1 MAMADDKGNENIE
14 EKKEA
19 PKIKKLPPKPR
30 AARKSGTINIR
41 RTLSHSA
48 WIAHKDLLEFSRN
61 RVMLVMLFVFPLFMM
76 VMVGY
81 IFPSGS
87 SVKDMPVAIVNQ
99 DNFNDTGQP
108 GPESIMLVS
117 TVRAIN
123 DHSHFFKFKNMTS
136 EDKVKDAIKHGD
148 EMGAMIIA
156 ANFTNNLRA
165 GGQGYVTVLYDQ
177 SNPTI
182 SAEISAVLDQLVNQ
196 IGTQHAVMQVNQT
209 THFSLNV
216 SKSIVTPYKVTNKGT
231 IPGNPSYFQFLAPGM
246 MMLVVMMGAMS
257 GLPRAIA
264 YEKDSGTLDGVL
276 VAPTSRFSIILG
288 KVLAQTVR
296 AFIQGMVVLLLAIVL
311 FGVTIHGSILLVV
324 FMLLLGTFS
333 FIGLGIMITSV
344 ASDESTA
351 STFMMVLQ
359 FPMMFLSGVLFPI
372 QQMPWYMQDVAKIM
386 PLTYAAQAMRK
397 IIVLGAGIQDIM
409 SELIILIVFGV
420 VLLAISIPLFKRTM
434 TK

>member
-1 MAMADDKGNENIE
+1 MAMADDKENETIE
-14 EKKEA
+14 EKKDA
-19 PKIKKLPPKPR
+19 PKTKKAPPKPR
-30 AARKSGTINIR
+30 AARKGKVPNIR
-41 RTLSHSA
+41 RTLVHSA

-61 RVMLVMLFVFPLFMM
+61 RVMLVMLFVFPFFMM
-76 VMVGY
+76 VMTGY
-81 IFPSGS
+81 IFPSGN

-99 DNFNDTGQP
+99 DNFNNTGQP
-108 GPESIMLVS
+108 GPDSMMLIS

-123 DHSHFFKFKNMTS
+123 DNGHYFKFKNITT
-136 EDKVKDAIKHGD
+136 EDKAKEAIKQGK
-148 EMGAMIIA
+148 EMGALVIA
-156 ANFTNNLRA
+156 SNFTNNLRS

-182 SAEISAVLDQLVNQ
+182 SAEISAFLDQLVGA
-196 IGTQHAVMQVNQT
+196 IGTQRAVAQVNMT
-209 THFSLNV
+209 THYPLNV
-216 SKSIVTPYKVTNKGT
+216 SKSIVTPYSISNRGT

-246 MMLVVMMGAMS
+246 MMMVVMMGAMS

-288 KVLAQTVR
+288 KVMAQTVR
-296 AFIQGMVVLLLAIVL
+296 AFIQGMVVLLLAVVL

-344 ASDESTA
+344 ASDEETA

-372 QQMPWYMQDVAKIM
+372 QQMPWYMQDVAKVL

-397 IIVLGAGIQDIM
+397 IIVLGAGLQDIM
-409 SELIILIVFGV
+409 TELIVLVVFGV
-420 VLLAISIPLFKRTM
+420 VLLAISIPLFKRAM
-434 TK
+434 TR

>member
-1 MAMADDKGNENIE
+1 MAMVDDKENENIE

-19 PKIKKLPPKPR
+19 PKIKKAPPKPR
-30 AARKSGTINIR
+30 AARKGGTINIR

-123 DHSHFFKFKNMTS
+123 DNSHFFKFKNMTS
-136 EDKVKDAIKHGD
+136 EAKVKEAIKHGD
-148 EMGAMIIA
+148 EMGALIIA
-156 ANFTNNLRA
+156 ANFTNNLRT
-165 GGQGYVTVLYDQ
+165 GGQGYITVLYDQ

-182 SAEISAVLDQLVNQ
+182 SAQISAVLDQLVNQ

-276 VAPTSRFSIILG
+276 VAPTSRLSIILG
-288 KVLAQTVR
+288 KVMAQTVR

-372 QQMPWYMQDVAKIM
+372 QQMPWYMQAIAKVM

-409 SELIILIVFGV
+409 SELVILIVFGV